1 MCEGNLNVVNA
12 ASWVTATGVVVA
24 LVIGTGTVVQRWRA
38 DRGTHW
44 WNRTQWALDLSLNSD
59 DEEKARLGIEV
70 LTYILRSKL
79 STREQADFI
88 EIAADRVLSQRRYLD
103 TSDERGDW

>member
-1 MCEGNLNVVNA
+1 MNA

-24 LVIGTGTVVQRWRA
+24 LVIGTGTVIQHWRA
-38 DRGTHW
+38 DRATQW

-59 DEEKARLGIEV
+59 SEEKARLGIEV
-70 LTYILRSKL
+70 LTYILRSKI
-79 STREQADFI
+79 STREQADFTA
-88 EIAADRVLSQRRYLD
+88 IAADRILSQRQYFD